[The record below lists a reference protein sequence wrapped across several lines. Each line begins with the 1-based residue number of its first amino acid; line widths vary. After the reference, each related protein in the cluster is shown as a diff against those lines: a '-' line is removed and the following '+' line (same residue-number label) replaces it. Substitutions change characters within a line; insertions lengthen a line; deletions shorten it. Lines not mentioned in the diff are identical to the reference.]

1 MGASSLREEEYELKD
16 GDRMKPITGQTQT
29 NPSESST
36 HTAGARIVLMGPP
49 GAGKGSISERL
60 ADKFGMVHL
69 SSGDILRAERSSGSE
84 LGETLKKYMDA
95 GELVPDEIVIKIII
109 KSISSLDS
117 SKGLLL
123 DGFPRTVIQAK
134 QLDDA
139 LAKAG
144 LPIQAVLLLDAPEE
158 VLLKRITGRRICP
171 KCGRVYHI
179 ETMPPAKD
187 NICDTC
193 GTKLIHRDDDTEQ
206 VVRERINLY
215 HKETEPV
222 IEYYRKSGVKMIEVD
237 ADATIDEVVERA
249 IEGIRQANLLEKEGR
264 TSS

>member
-1 MGASSLREEEYELKD
+1 MVI
-16 GDRMKPITGQTQT
+16 DRMKPIAEQSQA
-29 NPSESST
+29 NASESST
-36 HTAGARIVLMGPP
+36 HTAGARIILMGPP
-49 GAGKGSISERL
+49 GVGKGSVSDRL
-60 ADKFGMVHL
+60 VDKFGMVHL

-109 KSISSLDS
+109 KSISSLDR

-123 DGFPRTVIQAK
+123 DGFPRTVVQAK

-139 LAKAG
+139 LAKMG
-144 LPIQAVLLLDAPEE
+144 LPIHGVLLLDAPEE

-179 ETMPPAKD
+179 ETMPPARD
-187 NICDTC
+187 NICDSC
-193 GTKLIHRDDDTEQ
+193 GTELIHRDDDTEQ

-222 IEYYRKSGVKMIEVD
+222 IEYYRKSGVKIIEVN

-249 IEGIRQANLLEKEGR
+249 IEGIRQVILSEKKGK
-264 TSS
+264 TS

>member
-1 MGASSLREEEYELKD
+1 
-16 GDRMKPITGQTQT
+16 MKSITGQTRT
-29 NPSESST
+29 NPPETSAR
-36 HTAGARIVLMGPP
+36 TAGARIVMMGPP
-49 GAGKGSISERL
+49 GVGKGSVSERL

-69 SSGDILRAERSSGSE
+69 SSGDILRAERTNGSE

-109 KSISSLDS
+109 KSISHLDS

-139 LAKAG
+139 LAKAS
-144 LPIQAVLLLDAPEE
+144 LPIQAVLLLDVPEE

-237 ADATIDEVVERA
+237 ADASIDEVVQRA
-249 IEGIRQANLLEKEGR
+249 IKGIRQAGLLENERR